1 MNREQFEALVAQVL
15 DSLPE
20 EFASRME
27 NVVVVVEGW
36 PTVDHLKAGNVKP
49 GMTLFGLYQ
58 GVPLTK
64 RGHYHAVLPD
74 KISIFAGPILASSG
88 WDPKAIKTQIR
99 STVLHEIG
107 HFFGMSEEEIRK
119 AQAKN

>member
-1 MNREQFEALVAQVL
+1 MNREQFEALVTEVL

-20 EFASRME
+20 EFASRMD

-36 PTVDHLKAGNVKP
+36 PTMAHLKAGNVQP

-58 GVPLTK
+58 GIPLTK
-64 RGHYHAVLPD
+64 RGNYNAVLPD
-74 KISIFAGPILASSG
+74 KITIFAGPILTSSG
-88 WDPKAIKTQIR
+88 WDPQAIKAQVR

-119 AQAKN
+119 AQTKD